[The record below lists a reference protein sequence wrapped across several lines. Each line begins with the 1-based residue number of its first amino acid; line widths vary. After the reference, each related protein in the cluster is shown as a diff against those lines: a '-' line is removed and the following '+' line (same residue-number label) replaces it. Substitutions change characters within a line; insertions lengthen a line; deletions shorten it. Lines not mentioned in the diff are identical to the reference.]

1 VKEGSDVRVLVV
13 EDDRMIGEAIR
24 ATLEDAGH
32 SVDWLRNG
40 LDAEDRLSAERYDAV
55 LLDLGLPG
63 QDGIDVLREH
73 RLCGGDTPVLVMTAR
88 DGLEDRI
95 QGLDLGADDYLVK
108 PFDVRELLARLR
120 AVVRRR
126 GTGRRLASGGIELDP
141 DTHEVFRDGELIHLT
156 AREFSLLEAL
166 LSRPG
171 AILSRS
177 QIESRL
183 YGSDERVESNAVDFL
198 IHALRRKLGEAAI
211 RNVRGMG
218 WTVERDA

>member
-1 VKEGSDVRVLVV
+1 MRVLLV

-32 SVDWLRNG
+32 AVDWRRNG
-40 LDAEDRLSAERYDAV
+40 LDAEDGLSSESYDAV

-63 QDGIDVLREH
+63 QDGIEVLREH
-73 RLCGGDTPVLVMTAR
+73 RAAGGDTPILVMTAR

-95 QGLDLGADDYLVK
+95 RGLDLGADDYLVK

-126 GTGRRLASGGIELDP
+126 GTGRRLAAGGIELDP
-141 DTHEVFRDGELIHLT
+141 QTHEVFRDGEATNLT

-171 AILSRS
+171 AILSRG

-183 YGSDERVESNAVDFL
+183 YGPEEKVESNAVDFL
-198 IHALRRKLGEAAI
+198 IHALRRKLGEDSI
-211 RNVRGMG
+211 RNVRGVG
-218 WTVERDA
+218 WTVARDA

>member
-1 VKEGSDVRVLVV
+1 VHVLLV

-32 SVDWLRNG
+32 CVDWQRNG
-40 LDAEDRLSAERYDAV
+40 LDAEDRLSSEHYDAV

-63 QDGIDVLREH
+63 QDGIEVLREH
-73 RLCGGDTPVLVMTAR
+73 RLAGGDTPILVMTAR

-95 QGLDLGADDYLVK
+95 RGLDLGADDYLVK

-126 GTGRRLASGGIELDP
+126 GAGRRLASGGIELDP
-141 DTHEVFRDGELIHLT
+141 DTHQVWRDGEEVHLT

-177 QIESRL
+177 QIELKL
-183 YGSDERVESNAVDFL
+183 YGPDEKVESNAVDFL
-198 IHALRRKLGEAAI
+198 IHALRRKLGETAV
-211 RNVRGMG
+211 RNVRGVG